1 MGLHIGVHRK
11 NIARIVGIIGRR
23 LVPVELIHLIHLI
36 EQREDRSELIVI
48 FIVARAGQYG
58 TELIGAEEAD
68 RLPLRAEIILIAGR
82 HLLHPADLFR
92 KADGCKDSCPRNLG
106 RKNQML
112 PARNNIENRLIDA
125 VTAVAAYILWIIIVI
140 A

>member
-11 NIARIVGIIGRR
+11 NIARIVGIIGCR

-36 EQREDRSELIVI
+36 EQREDSSELIVI
-48 FIVARAGQYG
+48 LIVARASQYG
-58 TELIGAEEAD
+58 TELIGAEEAN

-92 KADGCKDSCPRNLG
+92 QANCRKDSCPRDLG

-112 PARNNIENRLIDA
+112 PARNNVENRLIDA
-125 VTAVAAYILWIIIVI
+125 VTAVAAYILRIIIVI